1 MTDFPAFPHAG
12 EPEDHDWYIKQ
23 GAAGMTLRDYFA
35 AQAIS
40 AVSSYFASGSHLDP
54 SALSHAHTIA
64 AHAYMIAD
72 MLLMVRDDAGDNKG
86 A

>member
-1 MTDFPAFPHAG
+1 MADFPAFPHAG

-40 AVSSYFASGSHLDP
+40 AVSGYVATGSHLDP

-64 AHAYMIAD
+64 EHAYMIAD
-72 MLLMVRDDAGDNKG
+72 MLLMVRDDAGDIKG